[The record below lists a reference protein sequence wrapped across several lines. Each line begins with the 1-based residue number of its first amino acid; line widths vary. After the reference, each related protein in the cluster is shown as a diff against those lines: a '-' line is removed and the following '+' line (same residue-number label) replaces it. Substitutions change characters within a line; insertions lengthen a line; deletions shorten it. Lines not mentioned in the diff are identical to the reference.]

1 MATPPKVNLSNS
13 AARSR
18 QRKASPLPLIIAA
31 GILAL
36 STVCI
41 FLIEP
46 SDVLLG
52 GVAYLLTAVGTALC
66 VAWDSLAQ
74 RRGMKD
80 PNFTPNRSQQK
91 LLQVLALL
99 GVALAVVHVIRV
111 VETAAEYL
119 SELWGLI

>member
-1 MATPPKVNLSNS
+1 M
-13 AARSR
+13 
-18 QRKASPLPLIIAA
+18 IAG

-36 STVCI
+36 SSASI
-41 FLIEP
+41 LLIQS

-52 GVAYLLTAVGTALC
+52 VIAYLLTAVGTALC

-80 PNFTPNRSQQK
+80 PNFTPSRSQQR
-91 LLQVLALL
+91 LLQVLALI
-99 GVALAVVHVIRV
+99 GVVLAVIHVIRI

-119 SELWGLI
+119 SELWGLV